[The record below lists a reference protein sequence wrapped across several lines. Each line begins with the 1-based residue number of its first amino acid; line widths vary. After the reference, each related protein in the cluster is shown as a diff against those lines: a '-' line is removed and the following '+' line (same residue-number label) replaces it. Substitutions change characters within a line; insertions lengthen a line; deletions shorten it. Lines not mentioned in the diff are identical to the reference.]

1 MRNLYKSATAAR
13 NTGSPQTPEQSQK
26 SKKKKKS
33 HQTPQ
38 PNGEREVQS
47 PASPSHWVID
57 RSGANRKGRER
68 AADSGLDPSS
78 EPDAAPQ
85 ELADNSVDSILRKTG
100 DAACMRRCACGAKEK
115 TRVKD
120 SGESSGERSSAEGSS
135 RAHKTKTSDGGAL
148 YSTSLAPEG
157 DGMEGVDEK
166 SGDLTKKEVTMAIRL
181 LLFFPLF
188 S

>member
-1 MRNLYKSATAAR
+1 MRNLYKSGTAAR

-33 HQTPQ
+33 HQTPL

-57 RSGANRKGRER
+57 RSGANRKGSER

-85 ELADNSVDSILRKTG
+85 EFTDKSVDSILQKMG
-100 DAACMRRCACGAKEK
+100 DAAYTHRCACGAKEK

-135 RAHKTKTSDGGAL
+135 RAHKTKTSDRGAL
-148 YSTSLAPEG
+148 NRTSVAPEG
-157 DGMEGVDEK
+157 DRMEGVDEK
-166 SGDLTKKEVTMAIRL
+166 SGDLTKKEVTMTIR